1 MQRQAAP
8 PFERATRNKFFQMAT
23 LTRPA
28 GGGSVQPVE
37 LPKTGFLAR
46 IFLRISVTT
55 AGTITTSN
63 AAGICSAIR
72 RVRLFTN
79 GGTDIFNVSGVGN
92 FYLLQNFQELEG
104 INGRQTQNQGGTVPL
119 TATTYNLDL
128 VIPVMLNLH
137 DPIGLIMLQNEQLQM
152 ILSVEWETD
161 AAVILTGGGTISAG
175 TAIPYIEFFTPPV
188 DPASYP
194 NLSVIHQIIE
204 DQINIAGT
212 GDYQYV
218 APRGNTYLQLL
229 FAYGVAAS
237 GAADNWSK
245 AIMRVN
251 QNDILYPMTPELM
264 TMLMSYR
271 QGLTRVL
278 GVVPFD
284 FLASDGLGTYLSS
297 RDYVD
302 SGALTDFQMV
312 LTATSTGTLYVIRRM
327 IAPLHRV

>member
-1 MQRQAAP
+1 MQNAP
-8 PFERATRNKFFQMAT
+8 IIPFEQATRQKFFQMPT

-28 GGGSVQPVE
+28 GGGQLQVAE

-46 IFLRISVTT
+46 IYLRISVTT

-72 RVRLFTN
+72 RVRLYTN
-79 GGTDIFNVSGVGN
+79 GSTDIFNTSGVGN

-104 INGRQTQNQGGTVPL
+104 VNGRQVQNQGNTAPL
-119 TATTYNLDL
+119 TATTYNLDM

-137 DPIGLIMLQNEQLQM
+137 DPIGMIMLQNEQLQL
-152 ILSVEWETD
+152 ILSVEWESD
-161 AAVILTGGGTISAG
+161 AGVILTGGGTISAG

-188 DPASYP
+188 DPRSYP
-194 NLSVIHQIIE
+194 NLSVIHQIVE
-204 DQINIAGT
+204 DQISLAAT

-218 APRGNTYLQLL
+218 APRGSTYLQLL
-229 FAYGVAAS
+229 FAYGVGVAP
-237 GAADNWSK
+237 ADNWSK

-264 TMLMSYR
+264 TMIMSYR
-271 QGLTRVL
+271 QNLTRVL
-278 GVVPFD
+278 GVIPFD
-284 FLASDGLGTYLSS
+284 FLASDGLGTYLSA
-297 RDYVD
+297 RDYIN

-312 LTATSTGTLYVIRRM
+312 LTATATGTLYVIRRM
-327 IAPLHRV
+327 LAPLHRV